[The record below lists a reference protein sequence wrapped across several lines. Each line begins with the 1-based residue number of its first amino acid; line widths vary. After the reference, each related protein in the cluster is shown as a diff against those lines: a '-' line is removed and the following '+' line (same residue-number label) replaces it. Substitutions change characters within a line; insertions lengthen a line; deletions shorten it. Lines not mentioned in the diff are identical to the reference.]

1 MVHHEAPGVHRLPS
15 LVNCLALVDS
25 PEGGCDDI
33 DLQHAGHAGPGH
45 TTELPY
51 GELAGVG
58 DWLARLAPLDH
69 AGRVRGEAA
78 GETHVVTARGERERG
93 LGVFV

>member
-15 LVNCLALVDS
+15 LVDGLALVDS

-58 DWLARLAPLDH
+58 DWLACPAPLDH
-69 AGRVRGEAA
+69 TGRVRGEAA
-78 GETHVVTARGERERG
+78 GETHVVTAREERERG